1 MHLPHGRAAV
11 YAGFWAGV
19 RFIWALP
26 GATLSVC
33 AGAHILH
40 QADDTRI
47 SQASRRAFWTS
58 QSQSSVPNEPITPSG
73 PTRARLAKSQFWR
86 RTVCPM
92 GPPVVRDYA
101 ASKAQAGAGRYK
113 DHIRSQKRLCIESL
127 PSLEPETAPCFSGKD
142 GDCLLARP
150 LSLGESQIWLLEV
163 FYSHTP
169 GFPSRLNLGSHFWL
183 ELRQQFRIGFRGTS
197 FRDRNKILQGVN
209 SRFRL

>member
-1 MHLPHGRAAV
+1 MHLPHGCAAV

-40 QADDTRI
+40 QADDKRI
-47 SQASRRAFWTS
+47 SQAGRRAFWTS

-92 GPPVVRDYA
+92 GPPVVRDHAPRA

-127 PSLEPETAPCFSGKD
+127 PLLEPETAPCFSGKD
-142 GDCLLARP
+142 EECLLTQP
-150 LSLGESQIWLLEV
+150 LTYIISEWAISVSEPL
-163 FYSHTP
+163 
-169 GFPSRLNLGSHFWL
+169 
-183 ELRQQFRIGFRGTS
+183 
-197 FRDRNKILQGVN
+197 
-209 SRFRL
+209 